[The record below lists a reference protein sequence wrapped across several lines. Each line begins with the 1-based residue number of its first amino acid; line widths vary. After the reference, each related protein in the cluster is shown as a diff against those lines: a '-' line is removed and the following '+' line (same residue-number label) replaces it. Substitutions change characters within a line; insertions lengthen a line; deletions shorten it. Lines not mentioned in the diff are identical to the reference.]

1 MVDLKTLV
9 DKQIKLCDMDGDVFV
24 GVVCDYFF
32 PEDNSPDF
40 EEEAIAIYK
49 PIKNGHH
56 NYSNPVVFNAHEIRT
71 ISIIE

>member
-9 DKQIKLCDMDGDVFV
+9 DKQIKLCDMDGDVFI

-32 PEDNSPDF
+32 PEDNSPNF

-49 PIKNGHH
+49 PVKNSKHKY
-56 NYSNPVVFNAHEIRT
+56 NNPVVFNAHEIRT
-71 ISIIE
+71 IDIIE